1 MKEGEPRSAVR
12 WAAVIGGILIAAAII
27 ALYTPWVRIFD
38 LRKIVIQGN
47 YYTSAAEIKDGSG
60 IEDRVNLLRAPL
72 KQART
77 LLSQLPW
84 IMDASFRRILPHTLE
99 ITVCERN
106 PIALVVDPSNASRL
120 MVLGED
126 GVIVGYAK
134 NTSLDFICIGGVAIA
149 STPLGKRVVDT
160 DVVQTVAYLLKR
172 GLRRDL
178 FPRIDFSDSSAVTMY
193 TVDEGEIVLGPLS
206 EIEDRIDELTALLD
220 TIDLASYQTIDLR
233 FGGEAR
239 LVPRKVV
246 NR

>member
-1 MKEGEPRSAVR
+1 VNEGESRSAVR

-38 LRKIVIQGN
+38 LREIVVRGN
-47 YYTSAAEIKDGSG
+47 YYTSVAAVKDGSG
-60 IEDRVNLLRAPL
+60 IQD
-72 KQART
+72 ART
-77 LLSQLPW
+77 LLLQLPW
-84 IMDASFRRILPHTLE
+84 IMDVSFHRILPHTLE
-99 ITVCERN
+99 IIVRERN
-106 PIALVVDPSNASRL
+106 PIALVVDPSNESRL

-134 NTSLDFICIGGVAIA
+134 DSNLNFMCIGGVAIA
-149 STPLGKRVVDT
+149 STPSGKRIVNT
-160 DVVQTVAYLLKR
+160 DVVQMVAYLRKR
-172 GLRRDL
+172 GLGRDL
-178 FPRIDFSDSSAVTMY
+178 FPRIDFSNLSAIIMY
-193 TVDEGEIVLGPLS
+193 TVDEGEVMLGPIS
-206 EIEDRIDELTALLD
+206 DIEDRIDELTVLLD

>member
-1 MKEGEPRSAVR
+1 VNEGESRSAVR

-38 LRKIVIQGN
+38 LRKIVVRGN
-47 YYTSAAEIKDGSG
+47 YYTSAVAVKDGSG
-60 IEDRVNLLRAPL
+60 IQDRVNLLRAPL

-77 LLSQLPW
+77 LLLQLPW
-84 IMDASFRRILPHTLE
+84 IMDVSFHRILPHTLE
-99 ITVCERN
+99 IIVRERN
-106 PIALVVDPSNASRL
+106 PIALVVDPSNESRL

-134 NTSLDFICIGGVAIA
+134 DSSLNFMCISGVAIA
-149 STPLGKRVVDT
+149 STPSGKKAVNS
-160 DVVQTVAYLLKR
+160 DVVQTVVYLRKR
-172 GLRRDL
+172 GLGRDL
-178 FPRIDFSDSSAVTMY
+178 FPRIDFSNLSAIIMY
-193 TVDEGEIVLGPLS
+193 TVDGGEVMLGPIS
-206 EIEDRIDELTALLD
+206 DIEDRIDELTALLE